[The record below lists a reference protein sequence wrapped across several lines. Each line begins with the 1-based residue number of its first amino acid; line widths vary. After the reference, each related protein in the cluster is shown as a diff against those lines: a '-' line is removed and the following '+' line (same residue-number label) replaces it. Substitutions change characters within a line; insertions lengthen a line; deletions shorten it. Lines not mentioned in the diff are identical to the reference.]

1 MSEEVV
7 QLKSDY
13 RSLCEEKEE
22 IVKEKA
28 SIVQSIPGL
37 IQTSELVRNL
47 QTTISELEDELEEKR
62 ASVRNLSARANEM
75 KKMLQKELKSSP
87 SIQEPSSEPVTNG
100 LNPSPICDMIAS
112 EKSYS
117 SHHSQFIP
125 SESDELLSGIN
136 VKYLRHVIFK
146 FLTSPEEESK
156 QMVRALSVLLK
167 FSPDEV
173 FVRLKT
179 SQFDIT

>member
-1 MSEEVV
+1 MEPFKTLLLTKAARLTKIKDLHETIENMSEEAV

-75 KKMLQKELKSSP
+75 KNIP
-87 SIQEPSSEPVTNG
+87 NRSIWMNSIDINFVT
-100 LNPSPICDMIAS
+100 
-112 EKSYS
+112 
-117 SHHSQFIP
+117 
-125 SESDELLSGIN
+125 
-136 VKYLRHVIFK
+136 
-146 FLTSPEEESK
+146 T
-156 QMVRALSVLLK
+156 
-167 FSPDEV
+167 
-173 FVRLKT
+173 T
-179 SQFDIT
+179 